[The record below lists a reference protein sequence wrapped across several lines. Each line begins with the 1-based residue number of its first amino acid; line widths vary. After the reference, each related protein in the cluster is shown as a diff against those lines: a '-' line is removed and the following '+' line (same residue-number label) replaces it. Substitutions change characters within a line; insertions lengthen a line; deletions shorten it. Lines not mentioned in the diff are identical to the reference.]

1 MMSTSPQSQPQ
12 QRTAKITTAPV
23 GEPITEEQLKKKD
36 NITPDDVLRLRQ
48 ITEGFLCRSEDNV
61 YDIEFT
67 KFKIR
72 DIDTDTI
79 LFEVNKPTAEEL
91 NNIEQEEEEEETTDE
106 KATDEETT
114 DEEPPFSP
122 RFIRYY
128 FKSSFLQL
136 KNVGATMEFIVGD
149 KPVHKFRMIERHY
162 FKEKLLK
169 SFDFEFGFC
178 IPHSKNTCEHIYHI
192 PQLGDDMMKQMIDN
206 PFETRSDSFY
216 FVDDH
221 LIMHNKAAYAYDAN
235 VV

>member
-1 MMSTSPQSQPQ
+1 MMSTSPQSQQPA
-12 QRTAKITTAPV
+12 QRSCKITTAPI
-23 GEPITEEQLKKKD
+23 GEPITEEQLKLKD
-36 NITPDDVLRLRQ
+36 HITPDDVLRLRR

-67 KFKIR
+67 KFRIR

-79 LFEVNKPTAEEL
+79 LFEINKPTLEELSALEAEEDDEADL
-91 NNIEQEEEEEETTDE
+91 KEEEKTDE
-106 KATDEETT
+106 A
-114 DEEPPFSP
+114 PPFSP

-128 FKSSFLQL
+128 FKPSFLQL
-136 KNVGATMEFIVGD
+136 KNVGATMEFSVGD
-149 KPVHKFRMIERHY
+149 MPVNKFRMIERHY
-162 FKEKLLK
+162 FRETLLK

-192 PQLGDDMMKQMIDN
+192 PQLSDEMMKEMIQN

-216 FVDDH
+216 FVDDR

-235 VV
+235 AM